1 MVGLGWTIASL
12 GTSFDLCFILILD
25 LQSCSG
31 FRYDLDSMS
40 RQLAAL
46 MTMPCDMPRSGT
58 RTEPHTHIQPQ
69 SAGQGERGQS
79 LQLQEATR
87 KQRPLFAW
95 QGCKAPRSSNANN
108 KIQQNHP
115 SDYINPNPK
124 QHTLNHIKPQTL
136 SPESLNPKPSD
147 RSFQAEVQLQKSR
160 GSQSKI
166 SQRTGT
172 LHPTFN

>member
-46 MTMPCDMPRSGT
+46 MTMPCDMPRSGK

-108 KIQQNHP
+108 KIQRNHP
-115 SDYINPNPK
+115 SDY
-124 QHTLNHIKPQTL
+124 HRSLETLNT
-136 SPESLNPKPSD
+136 KPSD

-172 LHPTFN
+172 LHPTFNS